1 MRLKQINDNANGCEH
16 NYILLTMIMIYTL
29 KNVIKTCSKG
39 RDNVVKSSLQ
49 MQKYNNC
56 DTRFEM
62 TTLSFNLKDYIQTII

>member
-1 MRLKQINDNANGCEH
+1 M
-16 NYILLTMIMIYTL
+16 
-29 KNVIKTCSKG
+29 KTCSKG